1 MNGIY
6 NSYYFWWKLRMSM
19 RRRISRHFILVESEN
34 FKGFNLDTLFE
45 IRKNN
50 KISLE
55 SEFFIGLFFKTAWE
69 SVGLLYI
76 LTFSP
81 LLSSFFTWSISLR
94 EKNREEYMV
103 YCKGC
108 CGWFCTEL
116 IHFFRIL
123 LKVKW
128 NLV

>member
-6 NSYYFWWKLRMSM
+6 NSYYFWWKLRMNM
-19 RRRISRHFILVESEN
+19 RSRISRHFVLVESKY

-45 IRKNN
+45 ISKAN
-50 KISLE
+50 KISVK
-55 SEFFIGLFFKTAWE
+55 SEFSIGLFFKVAWE

-94 EKNREEYMV
+94 EKNREVYMFD
-103 YCKGC
+103 CKGC
-108 CGWFCTEL
+108 CGWFCNEL

-123 LKVKW
+123 LKVKL